1 MNSVERLAL
10 SVERNEA
17 VATSAERSTLN
28 AQPKAKPRTLLILAG
43 GTGGHI
49 MPGLAIAEVMQARG
63 WNVRWLGTA
72 HGMENTLVPKA
83 GIPLDTIAFAGL
95 RGKGLLHS
103 LKGGLQLFTGFFRS
117 FRLIG
122 EIRPDAVLGMGGY
135 VTVPAGFSAVLR
147 GKPLVLV
154 NSDSAPLLSNQL
166 LTSFARRVLY
176 GLPGYVKP
184 DAPDNA
190 KEIWTGSPVRA
201 SIAAI
206 PQPAAR
212 FAERTGPLKVLVVGG
227 SLGATV
233 LNRTVPKALALIP
246 EAQRPLVVHQSGAL
260 NLDALRRN
268 YAEAGVNAE
277 IVAFIDDMAQ
287 RYAEADAVICR
298 AGAITVNELM
308 VAGVPSILVPLT
320 VSTTSHQRDNA
331 VTMQQ
336 AGAAIHLPQT
346 EMTPEVLA
354 DVLGKLSRE
363 RLLIMAEAARKLG
376 RPDAT
381 EHVADIIE
389 TVAKQ

>member
-1 MNSVERLAL
+1 MSSVERLAL
-10 SVERNEA
+10 SVESSQAEIASAQHSARNTEP
-17 VATSAERSTLN
+17 STHR
-28 AQPKAKPRTLLILAG
+28 RTLLILAG

-63 WNVRWLGTA
+63 WNIRWLGTA

-95 RGKGLLHS
+95 RGKGLLHT
-103 LKGGLQLFTGFFRS
+103 LKGGLQLVSGFFHC
-117 FRLIG
+117 LKLMG

-135 VTVPAGFSAVLR
+135 VTVPAGLSAVLR

-154 NSDSAPLLSNQL
+154 NSDSAPLLSNQF
-166 LTSFARRVLY
+166 LTTYAKRVLY
-176 GLPGYVKP
+176 GLPGHIKP
-184 DAPDNA
+184 DAPETA

-206 PQPAAR
+206 PEPALR
-212 FAERTGPLKVLVVGG
+212 FADRTGLLKVLVVGG

-246 EAQRPLVVHQSGAL
+246 ETQRPIVCHQSGAL
-260 NLDALRRN
+260 NLEALRQN
-268 YAEAGVNAE
+268 YIEAGVDAE
-277 IVAFIDDMAQ
+277 VVAFIDDMAQ
-287 RYAEADAVICR
+287 RYAEVDVVICR
-298 AGAITVNELM
+298 AGAITLNELM

-320 VSTTSHQRDNA
+320 VSTTSHQRNNA
-331 VTMQQ
+331 VMMQE

-354 DVLGKLSRE
+354 DLIKKLCRE
-363 RLLIMAEAARKLG
+363 RLLKMAKAARKLG

-381 EHVADIIE
+381 ERVADIIE
-389 TVAKQ
+389 TVVKQ